1 MIDPIFVSAFLMGLI
16 GSGHC
21 IAMCGGIASS
31 LQLASNKRQ
40 TWLYSLAYNSG
51 RALSYMLA
59 GALVAGIS
67 SQFAT
72 QNSAFALFLSFLAG
86 VFMLLVG
93 VYIMRLAAT
102 LQWLEKLGKT
112 LIWQHLIKLNKYLM
126 PIDSPLKALGYGALW
141 GWLPCGLVYSA
152 LTWAMTSGTAING
165 ALVMLAFALGT
176 FPAMITL
183 GVAAQKLNML
193 FNHPWTRIILGSVII
208 WYGIYLLIIATDK
221 LVH

>member
-67 SQFAT
+67 SKFAT

-165 ALVMLAFALGT
+165 AFVMLAFALGT

-183 GVAAQKLNML
+183 GVAAQKLNTL

>member
-1 MIDPIFVSAFLMGLI
+1 
-16 GSGHC
+16 
-21 IAMCGGIASS
+21 MCGGIASS

-72 QNSAFALFLSFLAG
+72 QNSAFSLFLSFLAG
-86 VFMLLVG
+86 IFMLLVG

-183 GVAAQKLNML
+183 GVAAQKLNTL

>member
-183 GVAAQKLNML
+183 GVAAQKLNTL
-193 FNHPWTRIILGSVII
+193 YNHPWTRIILGSVII

>member
-72 QNSAFALFLSFLAG
+72 QNSAFSLFLSFLAG
-86 VFMLLVG
+86 IFMLLVG

-152 LTWAMTSGTAING
+152 LTWAMTSGSAING

-183 GVAAQKLNML
+183 GMAAQKLNTL

>member
-72 QNSAFALFLSFLAG
+72 QNSAFSLFLSFLAG
-86 VFMLLVG
+86 IFMLLVG

-183 GVAAQKLNML
+183 GVAAQKLNTL

>member
-72 QNSAFALFLSFLAG
+72 QNSAFSLFLSFLAG
-86 VFMLLVG
+86 MFMLLVG

-152 LTWAMTSGTAING
+152 LTWAMTSGSAING
-165 ALVMLAFALGT
+165 AFVMLAFALGT

-183 GVAAQKLNML
+183 GVAAQKLNTL

>member
-183 GVAAQKLNML
+183 GMAAQKLNTL

>member
-40 TWLYSLAYNSG
+40 TCLYSLAYNSG

-183 GVAAQKLNML
+183 GVAAQKLNTL

>member
-1 MIDPIFVSAFLMGLI
+1 MIDPVFVSAFLMGLI

-141 GWLPCGLVYSA
+141 GLLPCGLVYSA

-183 GVAAQKLNML
+183 GVSAQKLNTL